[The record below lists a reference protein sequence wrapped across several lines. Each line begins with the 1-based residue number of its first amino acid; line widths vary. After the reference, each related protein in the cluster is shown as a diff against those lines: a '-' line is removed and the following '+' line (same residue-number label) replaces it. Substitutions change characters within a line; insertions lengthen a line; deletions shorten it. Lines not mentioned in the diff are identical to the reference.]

1 MVIRRGLLTALI
13 TAKRDENVDLG
24 ADGKIIYFFFF
35 LRKGFNASLE
45 LTMRTNQ
52 A

>member
-35 LRKGFNASLE
+35 ETGFHCKPGADYE
-45 LTMRTNQ
+45 D
-52 A
+52 